1 MTEEKCRE
9 LIRSDVQGVAAC
21 CKMLFVGMTEFD
33 LNTIDGYIDSMM
45 RHLETAKKRLKD
57 CENY

>member
-9 LIRSDVQGVAAC
+9 FIKSDVQGVAAC
-21 CKMLFVGMTEFD
+21 CKMLFNGMEEFD
-33 LNTIDGYIDSMM
+33 LSTVDGYIDSMIT
-45 RHLETAKKRLKD
+45 HLETAKKRLKD